1 MTHFYSLNLT
11 GIQGENT
18 INNHEGEISIDRVMQ
33 EYEAPSEMDN
43 ITLLQQNDIRP
54 AVECSGV
61 TLVKKYDR
69 SVPNFLVSLTE
80 GQEIDEG
87 IISCLTDDGE
97 VFLSIHLK
105 QVVVRKVRFS
115 FEEDYTK
122 VIVNLTYSQIEHT
135 YTPDGSKKS
144 IFQYKRINS

>member
-18 INNHEGEISIDRVMQ
+18 INNHEGEITIDQVIQ
-33 EYEAPSEMDN
+33 DYEAPSEMDKVS
-43 ITLLQQNDIRP
+43 LMDKNDIRP
-54 AVECSGV
+54 AVNCGGV
-61 TLVKKYDR
+61 TLIKKYDR
-69 SVPNFLVSLTE
+69 SVPNILASLTE

-97 VFLSIHLK
+97 VFLSINLK
-105 QVVVRKVRFS
+105 RVVVRRLQFAFDENSTRV
-115 FEEDYTK
+115 E
-122 VIVNLTYSQIEHT
+122 INLSYSEIGHT

-144 IFQYKRINS
+144 IFNYRRIYP